1 MPVTIHNH
9 LIDKLAVVT
18 GTISAI
24 ALLPQVAQILNAT
37 SFEYFSPITF
47 VVIFLNS
54 IVWLAYAIHRQLISL
69 ALPSILNILSTGAV
83 VIKIAALML

>member
-9 LIDKLAVVT
+9 LIDKLAVFT

-24 ALLPQVAQILNAT
+24 ALLPQVWLILGAT
-37 SFEYFSPITF
+37 SFEYFSPITL

-69 ALPSILNILSTGAV
+69 ALPSIINILSTGAV
-83 VIKIAALML
+83 VVKIVSLVL